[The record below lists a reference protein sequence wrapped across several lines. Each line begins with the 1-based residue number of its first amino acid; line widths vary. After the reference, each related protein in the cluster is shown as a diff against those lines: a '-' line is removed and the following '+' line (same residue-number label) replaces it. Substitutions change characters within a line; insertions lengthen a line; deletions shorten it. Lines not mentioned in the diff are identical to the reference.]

1 KFGARHHPV
10 LGKMRMHKGV
20 DYAATTGTPIMA
32 AGDAKVQFVGQQRGY
47 GNVVILDH
55 GKGHTTLYAH
65 MSRFGKIRKGQSVSQ
80 GTVSGYV
87 GSPGLATGPHL
98 HYEFRVN
105 GQHRNPLSVTM
116 PPPEPLKGEA
126 LAAFR
131 AQTAPTLAR
140 IESMEKLLYAS
151 ASKPDQAEGK
161 RG

>member
-1 KFGARHHPV
+1 
-10 LGKMRMHKGV
+10 
-20 DYAATTGTPIMA
+20 
-32 AGDAKVQFVGQQRGY
+32 
-47 GNVVILDH
+47 
-55 GKGHTTLYAH
+55 
-65 MSRFGKIRKGQSVSQ
+65 
-80 GTVSGYV
+80 
-87 GSPGLATGPHL
+87 GLATGPHL

-161 RG
+161 RGGSVARAYNGAHVPTLPWPDIGHQRRRHRRGAGRIPRRPRYRRPAPGRSAHPSLGRGAARAPGRHRPG